1 VLIHNARFTQYYGK
15 YKKHKLQTLSL
26 RGMIIIMIGNP
37 IHTYIRH
44 NPFTSIHYTYPYSH
58 DFFSTTRSNKKLFL
72 SQTLKGGRNKLY
84 GQNARTAAWVLFSF
98 FHKARELIEWRRPFP
113 VYVNHWSATNT
124 NRGSSVDKRCRDIS
138 AVAQDF
144 NLVDPLLVIL
154 DSSSLTSNLEGI
166 TITPTKETCRST
178 IS

>member
-1 VLIHNARFTQYYGK
+1 
-15 YKKHKLQTLSL
+15 
-26 RGMIIIMIGNP
+26 MIGNKNLFTKCTNP
-37 IHTYIRH
+37 IHIHTYITTH
-44 NPFTSIHYTYPYSH
+44 SLASTIHIHIPKT
-58 DFFSTTRSNKKLFL
+58 FFLLHAVIRNCFSAT
-72 SQTLKGGRNKLY
+72 TLKGGRNKLY
-84 GQNARTAAWVLFSF
+84 GQ
-98 FHKARELIEWRRPFP
+98 LIERPFP
-113 VYVNHWSATNT
+113 VYVNYWSATNT